1 MQIKQSRVATL
12 AFTTSVCVFSNAN
25 EINRL
30 ETITVSAVEENQAG
44 YTNQFEKKVTTGSKL
59 GLTIKETPASVE
71 IINAETMYQRG
82 DSTVIRAVTKA
93 TGIVGGSSG
102 HGTAGNY
109 SVRGFTGYPGI
120 DFLQDGVK
128 LNGTIFSKRTLDVA
142 NLDRIEVL
150 RGAASVL
157 NGEGSIGATLNLI
170 TKKPSFE
177 KEETEL
183 GFNVGSHDSYRFNFG
198 RNEVLIDNKLAY
210 RIDATTR
217 RIGSQ
222 FDGEK
227 RDLDAFNAS
236 LLYKVNDNLQT
247 SLSIEHSKDDGK
259 QDYQGTPLVNGR
271 LDKSVKEINYNN
283 LKDGIDKGES
293 LWLKHHIEW
302 HPTNNIT
309 LKNQLYYQDASSDI
323 RRLYLAVQDTNNPN
337 LVNRRG
343 YDSSQQQELIGNR
356 FDFSNKGSLFGL
368 ENKFLVGL
376 DVSKLDL
383 HREQS
388 TYAGKIM
395 STPMY
400 NPESL
405 YYRDFFNATV
415 DDYKKPDVDIKLNQI
430 ALYLENQLSITDQ
443 LKVVVGLRHDS
454 YDIEY
459 DFKKGLSSPI
469 DQEIDKNYNKFS
481 YRSGVVYD
489 FTDATTLYASYASS
503 FESGDA
509 SASLLTVNAAQTGL
523 GLTEAE
529 QFEVGLRQSFFNNKA
544 EFTASAYNITKKN
557 MFVNNPTPGAGLLNV
572 GKQTAKGV
580 ELALGVQPTEKLQID
595 ANLSYTDSKYDDFVH
610 NGIDYEGK
618 TPSSIPKYVAN
629 LGIRYMPT
637 PNLGMGSWIKYVDS
651 FHTDN
656 IGFANSVELPSYTTV
671 DLTFDYTF
679 NKNMTIS
686 FLVKNLT
693 DEMYATTSRRDT
705 QVFLGEARGFELG
718 VKYRF

>member
-1 MQIKQSRVATL
+1 MKES
-12 AFTTSVCVFSNAN
+12 
-25 EINRL
+25 
-30 ETITVSAVEENQAG
+30 QAG
-44 YTNQFEKKVTTGSKL
+44 YINQLEQQATIGSRL

-71 IINAETMYQRG
+71 IISAETMHQRG

-93 TGIVGGSSG
+93 TGIIGGSSG

-128 LNGTIFSKRTLDVA
+128 LNGTIFSKRSLDNA

-157 NGEGSIGATLNLI
+157 NGEGSIGATVNLI
-170 TKKPSFE
+170 TKKPSFD
-177 KEETEL
+177 KTETEL
-183 GFNVGSHDSYRFNFG
+183 GFNAGSYDSYRFNFG
-198 RNEVLIDNKLAY
+198 RNDVLIDNKLAY

-227 RDLDAFNAS
+227 RDFDSLSAS
-236 LLYKVNDNLQT
+236 FIYKINDNLQT
-247 SLSIEHSKDDGK
+247 SFSLEHSKDDGK
-259 QDYQGTPLVNGR
+259 QDYQGTPLINGR
-271 LDKSVKEINYNN
+271 LYKSVREINYNN
-283 LKDGIDKGES
+283 LKDGIDKGDS
-293 LWLKHHIEW
+293 LWLKHYIEW
-302 HPTNNIT
+302 HPTENIT
-309 LKNQLYYQDASSDI
+309 LKNQIYYQDASSDI
-323 RRLYLAVQDTNNPN
+323 RRLYLAVQDTTNPS

-368 ENKFLVGL
+368 ENKFLIGL

-405 YYRDFFNATV
+405 YYRDFFNSTV

-430 ALYLENQLSITDQ
+430 AIYLEDQLSLTDQ
-443 LKVVVGLRHDS
+443 LKLVAGLRHDS

-469 DQEIDKNYNKFS
+469 DQKIDKNHNKFS
-481 YRSGVVYD
+481 YRGGVVYD
-489 FTDATTLYASYASS
+489 LADTTTLYASYASS

-509 SASLLTVNAAQTGL
+509 SASLLTVNAAQTRL

-529 QFEVGLRQSFFNNKA
+529 QYEVGLRQSFFNNKA
-544 EFTASAYNITKKN
+544 EFSASAYNITKKN
-557 MFVNNPTPGAGLLNV
+557 MFVNNPTPGAGLLSV
-572 GKQTAKGV
+572 GKQTANGV
-580 ELALGVQPTEKLQID
+580 ELALGIQPTEQLQID
-595 ANLSYTDSKYDDFVH
+595 ANISYTNSKYDDFVH
-610 NGIDYEGK
+610 NGIEYAGK

-671 DLTFDYTF
+671 DLMLDYTL
-679 NKNMTIS
+679 NKNTSFS
-686 FLVKNLT
+686 FLLKNLT
-693 DEMYATTSRRDT
+693 DEVYATTARRDT
-705 QVFLGEARGFELG
+705 QVFLGEGRGFEVGL
-718 VKYRF
+718 KYKF